1 MPRAGRVRG
10 IAVLGLTRAS
20 AHSGRATA
28 PMQPAV
34 PILMYHDVSSDTPA
48 AFRKYIV
55 TPKAF
60 ARQMRWLADGHYT
73 PIDLSTLIAHRTA
86 GNALPSRP
94 VVITFDDGFR
104 DAVRCAGAIVRD
116 HGFRAVLFAVAG
128 LVGRPS
134 EWLLRER
141 GLQRPLADW
150 AELRTLAAE
159 GFEIGAHSL
168 THPHLPAIDPDEARR
183 QIENSRRV
191 IEDALGREVVHFAYP
206 FGAVDAAVRATVAA
220 AGYRTACTTRIGL
233 SAAGEDPLML
243 RRVPVT
249 GFDSVIDFA
258 CRLRTATSVAQTA
271 RAAVRRHW
279 TRLRHQVT

>member
-1 MPRAGRVRG
+1 MPGVTPA
-10 IAVLGLTRAS
+10 LTS
-20 AHSGRATA
+20 SGMTTGSLQR
-28 PMQPAV
+28 AV

-60 ARQMRWLADGHYT
+60 ARQMRWLADAGYT

-86 GNALPSRP
+86 GGALPSRP

-104 DAVRCAGAIVRD
+104 DAVRWAGATMRE

-134 EWLLRER
+134 KWLLRER
-141 GLQRPLADW
+141 GLERPLAGW
-150 AELRTLAAE
+150 AELRDLAAG
-159 GFEIGAHSL
+159 GFEIGAHTL
-168 THPHLPAIDPDEARR
+168 THPHLPAIDRDEARR
-183 QIENSRRV
+183 QIGDSRHV

-206 FGAVDAAVRATVAA
+206 FGAVDPAVRGMVAE

-233 SAAGEDPLML
+233 SAAHDHPLML
-243 RRVPVT
+243 QRVPVT
-249 GFDSVIDFA
+249 GFDSLLDFA
-258 CRLRTATSVAQTA
+258 CRLRTASSVGQTA
-271 RAAVRRHW
+271 RAALRRQW
-279 TRLRHQVT
+279 TRLCQRVT